1 MIAGDGLSPGVRV
14 INSSNSNTDIPQKY
28 EELLLPFVGKMSIV
42 HLQVTPSALTW
53 LLQILIPYTFLTRHL
68 HQFPLPPVGRCSP
81 PYFKGESEE
90 LCTCPSLS
98 SSRIISHSFHF
109 LTSKEKD

>member
-42 HLQVTPSALTW
+42 HPQVTPSALTW
-53 LLQILIPYTFLTRHL
+53 LLRY
-68 HQFPLPPVGRCSP
+68 
-81 PYFKGESEE
+81 
-90 LCTCPSLS
+90 
-98 SSRIISHSFHF
+98 
-109 LTSKEKD
+109 